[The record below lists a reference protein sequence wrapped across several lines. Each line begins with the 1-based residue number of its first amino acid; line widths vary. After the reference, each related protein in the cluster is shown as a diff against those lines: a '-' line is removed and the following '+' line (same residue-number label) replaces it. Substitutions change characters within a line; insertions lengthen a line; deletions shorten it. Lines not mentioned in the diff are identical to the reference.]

1 MKVLLDGNPLDI
13 ASDALE
19 KDRILAEVRRA
30 CAAQGRVMQS
40 LAVDGVP
47 LEEEAFLV
55 LEGGTVVEIAT
66 TPLRDLIR
74 SSLDEAMAYL
84 PRLTKGFGSIA
95 DHLEADDKNRGLSM
109 LTDALE
115 GVGWIVK
122 VLANTHALL
131 GAGSDQDLPLFL
143 GQLQQKLESL
153 AGALEGSRFFEVAF
167 QIREELL
174 PALEA
179 LTPRV
184 EALRALAEGDAN

>member
-13 ASDALE
+13 ASDVFD
-19 KDRILAEVRRA
+19 KDRILAEIRRA

-47 LEEEAFLV
+47 LEEEAFLA
-55 LEGGTVVEIAT
+55 LEGGQVVEVVT

-74 SSLDEAMAYL
+74 SSLDEAKAYL

-131 GAGSDQDLPLFL
+131 GAGSDRDLPLFL
-143 GQLQQKLESL
+143 GHLQEKLEGL
-153 AGALEGSRFFEVAF
+153 AGALEGSRFFEAAF

-174 PALEA
+174 PSLEGLAPRIEA
-179 LTPRV
+179 LQS
-184 EALRALAEGDAN
+184 LAEGDAN